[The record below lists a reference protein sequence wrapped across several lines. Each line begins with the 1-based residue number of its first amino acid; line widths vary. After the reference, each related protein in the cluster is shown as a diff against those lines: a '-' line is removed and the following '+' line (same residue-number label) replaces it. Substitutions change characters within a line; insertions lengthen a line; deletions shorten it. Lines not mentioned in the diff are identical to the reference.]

1 VELWHESTGDGRPVL
16 LVHAGICDARMWD
29 RQWSTLAGG
38 RRLLRCDLA
47 GFGRTPMPPGDAAFA
62 ADVVELLDRLSLGP
76 ATLVGSSL
84 GGRVVLEVAVARPDL
99 VERLVVIAASLPD
112 HDWSAEVREFGS
124 AEDAA
129 LKLGDLDAAVEA
141 NLRMWVDGPQRQ
153 PDEVDPQLRAFV
165 GEMQRR
171 AFELQL
177 EALEE
182 AGESLL
188 VPDVGARLGEIG
200 VRTLVIVGIADVAD
214 MAAIAERLVTEIPDA
229 RLEPIE
235 GAAHFPSLER
245 PAEFDRLLVDFLG

>member
-1 VELWHESTGDGRPVL
+1 VELWHESTGDGPPVV
-16 LVHAGICDARMWD
+16 LVHAGVCDSRMWD
-29 RQWSTLAGG
+29 PQWATLADGH
-38 RRLLRCDLA
+38 RLVRCDLA
-47 GFGRTPMPPGDAAFA
+47 EFGRSGMPPGDVAYA
-62 ADVVELLDRLSLGP
+62 ADVVELLDRLALGP
-76 ATLVGSSL
+76 VALVGSSL
-84 GGRVVLEVAVARPDL
+84 GGRVALEVTVARPDL
-99 VERLVVIAASLPD
+99 VERLVVIAPSLPD
-112 HDWSAEVREFGS
+112 HDWSAEVREFGA

-129 LKLGDLDAAVEA
+129 LERGDLDAAVEA
-141 NLRMWVDGPQRQ
+141 NLRMWVDGPRRR
-153 PDEVDPQLRAFV
+153 PDEVDPKLRAFV

-177 EALEE
+177 AALEE

-214 MAAIAERLVTEIPDA
+214 VAAIAERLVTEIPDA